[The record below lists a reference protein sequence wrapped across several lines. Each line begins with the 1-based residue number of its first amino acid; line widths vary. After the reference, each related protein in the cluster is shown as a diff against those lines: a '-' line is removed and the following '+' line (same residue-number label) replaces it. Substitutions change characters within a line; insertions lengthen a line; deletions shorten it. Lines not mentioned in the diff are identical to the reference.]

1 MAASGIEEAMR
12 PMAPERWQQVKELYD
27 AALAREPGSR
37 AAFLAEACAGD
48 PDLQREIESLLQ
60 SNEEV
65 GSFLSATALK
75 ASSSSGESF
84 VGRRIGSYKLVGEIG
99 HGGMGTVYLAD
110 RADEIFR
117 KRVAIK
123 LIKRGM
129 DTESILRRF
138 ENERRILAGLDHPNI
153 ARLLDGGTTEDGLPY
168 FVMEY
173 IEGQPL
179 YQYCDANQ
187 LPINERL
194 KLFRAICSAVQ
205 YAHQNL
211 VVHRDLK
218 PKNILVTAERIPK
231 LLDFGIAKFLKP
243 ELSSHTIEPTAPAA
257 RLMTPEYASPEQVR
271 GEPITPASDIYSL
284 GVLLYGLLT
293 GHRPY
298 VLKTGFPDEVSRVIC
313 EEEPEAPSAVIARI
327 EPAADSEDKTTLLT
341 PESVSKVRDAS
352 PEQLRRRLRGDL
364 DNIVLKAMH
373 KAPQGRYPSVGQLS
387 EDIGRHLEGLPVS
400 ARKKALSYR
409 LGKIVRKQ
417 KTSTVAAGLILLALV
432 AATATVW
439 QARGRSSKASDHAVQ
454 SLVVL
459 PFVNSTADPNTDYLS
474 DGITESVIN
483 SLSQLPQLHVM
494 ARWTSFRFKGREVD
508 PQEVGRKL
516 GVDAVLSGSAVQRA
530 DALVIQVELVKAAD
544 GTQMWGDH
552 YHRPIS
558 EVFAMQ
564 EDIAKA
570 IADKLRFK
578 LTEEQRRR
586 VSRRETENQEA
597 YKAYLRARHSW
608 NKRTKEGIKTAIE
621 QFQTA
626 IEIDPTYASAHAGL
640 ANAYA
645 VLPIYDRLASDIGY
659 ARAEAAAQTALKIDQ
674 MLSEAWTALGWIK
687 FSRDMDLPAAGKQ
700 FAHALELN
708 PNDPTAHQWYAFYL
722 SALGRFDQAISE
734 IDRALKLDPLSPII
748 NNSLGRT
755 LYYARRYPEAIKQFQ
770 KALELEPG
778 FHPAHYNLGSA
789 YVKSEMY
796 PEAIAEWQNDDGPTW
811 IARRAYAAALSGDK
825 REAISSVE
833 MLKKLSHQRDI
844 PAIIALLYLG
854 LGEKEPALDWLE
866 KAYQGRDVW
875 LIFLKVEP
883 EFDPLRSHPRFNA
896 LLKQL
901 QLEP

>member
-1 MAASGIEEAMR
+1 MK
-12 PMAPERWQQVKELYD
+12 PMAPERWRQIKELYD

-37 AAFLAEACAGD
+37 AAFLAKACAGD
-48 PDLQREIESLLQ
+48 PALQREVESLLQ

-65 GSFLSATALK
+65 GDFLSATALK
-75 ASSSSGESF
+75 GSGGNGSEAF
-84 VGRRIGSYKLVGEIG
+84 IGRRIGSYKLVREIG
-99 HGGMGTVYLAD
+99 QGGMGTVYLAD
-110 RADEIFR
+110 RADEIFH

-129 DTESILRRF
+129 DTDSILRRF
-138 ENERRILAGLDHPNI
+138 ENERRILAALDHPNI
-153 ARLLDGGTTEDGLPY
+153 ARLLDGGTTDDGLPY

-173 IEGQPL
+173 IDGQPL
-179 YQYCDANQ
+179 YHYCDTHQ
-187 LPINERL
+187 LSIDGRL

-218 PKNILVTAERIPK
+218 PKNILVTAEEVPK

-243 ELSSHTIEPTAPAA
+243 ELSSQTVEPTAPAV

-271 GEPITPASDIYSL
+271 GEPITAASDIYSL

-298 VLKTGFPDEVSRVIC
+298 SLKSGFPDQISKVIC
-313 EEEPEAPSAVIARI
+313 EEEPVAPSAVIART
-327 EPAADSEDKTTLLT
+327 EPAAEWEDNPTPIT

-352 PEQLRRRLRGDL
+352 PAQLRRRLRGDL

-373 KAPQGRYPSVGQLS
+373 KVPHRRYSSVGELS
-387 EDIGRHLEGLPVS
+387 EDIGCHLEGLPVR
-400 ARKKALSYR
+400 ARKQALSDR
-409 LGKIVRKQ
+409 LGKVVRKQ
-417 KTSTVAAGLILLALV
+417 TTSTVTAGLILLALA
-432 AATATVW
+432 AATAALW
-439 QARGRSSKASDHAVQ
+439 QARGRFLKASDHAVQ

-483 SLSQLPQLHVM
+483 SLSRLPQLRVM

-508 PQEVGRKL
+508 PQAIGRKL
-516 GVDAVLSGSAVQRA
+516 GVDAVLSGSAVQRG
-530 DALVIQVELVKAAD
+530 DALVIQVELVRAAD
-544 GTQMWGDH
+544 GTQLWGDH
-552 YHRPIS
+552 YNGPLA

-578 LTEEQRRR
+578 LTDEQQRR
-586 VSRRETENQEA
+586 VSRRETGNEEA
-597 YKAYLRARHSW
+597 YRAYLRALSSW
-608 NKRTKEGIKTAIE
+608 NKRTKQGIKTAIE

-659 ARAEAAAQTALKIDQ
+659 ARAEAAAETALKIDPT
-674 MLSEAWTALGWIK
+674 LSDAWRALGRIK
-687 FSRDMDLPAAGKQ
+687 FSRDMDLPGSGKQ

-708 PNDPTAHQWYAFYL
+708 PSDATAHQWHAFYL
-722 SALGRFDQAISE
+722 SALGRFDEAISE
-734 IDRALKLDPLSPII
+734 IGRALKVDPLSPII

-778 FHPAHYNLGSA
+778 FPPAHYNLGSA
-789 YVKSEMY
+789 YAQSGMY
-796 PEAIAEWQNDDGPTW
+796 RDAIAEWQNDDGPTW
-811 IARRAYAAALSGDK
+811 IARRAYAAALSGEK
-825 REAISSVE
+825 GEAISSLE

-844 PAIIALLYLG
+844 PAIIALLHIG
-854 LGEKEPALDWLE
+854 LGEQEQALDWLE
-866 KAYQGRDVW
+866 KAHQGRDVW
-875 LIFLKVEP
+875 LNFLKVEP

-896 LLKQL
+896 LLKRL
-901 QLEP
+901 KLEP